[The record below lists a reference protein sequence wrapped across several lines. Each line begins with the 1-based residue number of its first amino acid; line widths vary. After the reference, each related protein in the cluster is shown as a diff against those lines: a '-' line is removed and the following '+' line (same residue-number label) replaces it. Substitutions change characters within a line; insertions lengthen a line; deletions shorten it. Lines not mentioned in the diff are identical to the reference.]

1 MDDSAPESAPESAWP
16 GQAPDRAVLVASRL
30 KERLYATITM
40 IAVVVGLA
48 NSGHAGPRGAAV
60 AAGVTAVG
68 LWLASIVA
76 DGQAHR
82 VVHGHGGGDGDGGRQ
97 LRETL
102 FVSSPLLLSAVGP
115 LTLIA
120 LSALGAME
128 LRTAL
133 LTAAGVSVW
142 VLFAWGWYGG
152 LRMGANTAVA
162 LLAGVADAAIG
173 TVVALVKAAGH

>member
-1 MDDSAPESAPESAWP
+1 MDDSAPESDPESAWP

-30 KERLYATITM
+30 KERIYATITM

-60 AAGVTAVG
+60 TVGVTAVG
-68 LWLASIVA
+68 LWLASVVA

-82 VVHGHGGGDGDGGRQ
+82 VVHGRGGGGRQ
-97 LRETL
+97 VRETL

-115 LTLIA
+115 LILIA

-152 LRMGANTAVA
+152 LRMGANMAVA

>member
-1 MDDSAPESAPESAWP
+1 MWP
-16 GQAPDRAVLVASRL
+16 GQDPDHAVLIASRL

-48 NSGHAGPRGAAV
+48 YPGHAAPGVAAV
-60 AAGVTAVG
+60 SVGVTAVG
-68 LWLASIVA
+68 LWLTSIVA

-82 VVHGHGGGDGDGGRQ
+82 VVHGHRDSGRQ
-97 LRETL
+97 LRQTL

-115 LTLIA
+115 LALITV
-120 LSALGAME
+120 SALGAME

-152 LRMGANTAVA
+152 LRMGANMAVA